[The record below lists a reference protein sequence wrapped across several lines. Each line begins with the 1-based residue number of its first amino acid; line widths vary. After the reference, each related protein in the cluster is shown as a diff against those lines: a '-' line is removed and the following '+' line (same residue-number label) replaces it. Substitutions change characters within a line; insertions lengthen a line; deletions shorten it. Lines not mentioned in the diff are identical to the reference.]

1 MFLVKFAARKRWD
14 NCACQPSHERTRNFK
29 QLNTNRRHTQ
39 VDFGRTPKLQRVLAW
54 TSQPAC
60 APGLSLISSSSMLS
74 QPRPALMRRRGT
86 RDHLPTQRSVNYPQ
100 RPHVAFFMTALSS
113 HVFRPIMGSRNVEW
127 YSQKVFTLSCHV
139 PGCYICDGIEWRN
152 WMCLM
157 MLARLKPSVSRA
169 VRPNWCHSCTLALNW
184 WGALRVSAFS
194 LLERVLTGQGDQ
206 TGEILQ
212 VRGFFYQ
219 GCDLRVFWESQTLVP
234 LNSWTSN
241 TQIILLLS
249 KIRKSRSTSHLKL
262 VARMRLTFR
271 KKSIFRCGTT

>member
-14 NCACQPSHERTRNFK
+14 NCACQPSHERTLNFE

-127 YSQKVFTLSCHV
+127 YLQKVSTLNRSHV
-139 PGCYICDGIEWRN
+139 PGCCICDGIEW
-152 WMCLM
+152 
-157 MLARLKPSVSRA
+157 
-169 VRPNWCHSCTLALNW
+169 
-184 WGALRVSAFS
+184 
-194 LLERVLTGQGDQ
+194 ETG
-206 TGEILQ
+206 
-212 VRGFFYQ
+212 
-219 GCDLRVFWESQTLVP
+219 C
-234 LNSWTSN
+234 
-241 TQIILLLS
+241 
-249 KIRKSRSTSHLKL
+249 
-262 VARMRLTFR
+262 A
-271 KKSIFRCGTT
+271 